1 MLLDFFNSTFF
12 YLILQTLLVRLFP
25 ANKSVKIVLEE
36 LLLTSHEW
44 GLMLG
49 FQLRVE
55 GTMV

>member
-36 LLLTSHEW
+36 LFLTSHEW